1 MRSEREKITGKVAA
15 ATLRL
20 NANRYELPPDEETCY
35 LLLVSEG
42 SVTLESGGQSVLVNP
57 GSAVLLGPGGCSFL
71 QTGSAVPQI
80 VGCHFPLGMLHDLK
94 TTAGRD
100 FGRLFAP
107 GERTVLYAPV
117 QWTSRIR
124 TLLEMMSSAMDEQDY
139 PGPLYLLLI
148 LHYVEQECF
157 AESSAVARPRNET
170 VEQICAYLAANY
182 RQKFSLTEVAAQ
194 FYLSPYYL
202 SRLFRRVTGQSIVD
216 YINNRR
222 IEAAQK
228 LLETTELSIS
238 AVAEQTGFASA
249 AHFRRV
255 FREVMGTGPLQYR
268 KGHKK

>member
-20 NANRYELPPDEETCY
+20 NANRHELLPDEDTCY

-94 TTAGRD
+94 NTAGRD

-148 LHYVEQECF
+148 LHYVEQEC
-157 AESSAVARPRNET
+157 
-170 VEQICAYLAANY
+170 LAANY

>member
-20 NANRYELPPDEETCY
+20 NANRYELPPDEDTCY

-57 GSAVLLGPGGCSFL
+57 GSAVLLGPGGCRFA

-94 TTAGRD
+94 NTAGRD

-117 QWTSRIR
+117 QWQSRIR
-124 TLLEMMSSAMDEQDY
+124 TLLEMMASASTEQDY

-148 LHYVEQECF
+148 LHYVEQECI
-157 AESSAVARPRNET
+157 AESSAVARPHNET

-202 SRLFRRVTGQSIVD
+202 SRLFRRASPSWITSTT
-216 YINNRR
+216 
-222 IEAAQK
+222 AASK
-228 LLETTELSIS
+228 RPRSCWKRLSFPSVRWPSRPALPAPPIS
-238 AVAEQTGFASA
+238 AGCSA
-249 AHFRRV
+249 R
-255 FREVMGTGPLQYR
+255 
-268 KGHKK
+268 

>member
-1 MRSEREKITGKVAA
+1 MRSEREKITGTVAA

-20 NANRYELPPDEETCY
+20 NANRHELLPDEDTCY

-42 SVTLESGGQSVLVNP
+42 SVMLESGGQSVLVNP

-94 TTAGRD
+94 NTAGRD
-100 FGRLFAP
+100 FSRLFAP

-157 AESSAVARPRNET
+157 AESSAMARPRNET
-170 VEQICAYLAANY
+170 VEQICGSGA
-182 RQKFSLTEVAAQ
+182 V
-194 FYLSPYYL
+194 LSFALLPEPVVPAGDRPVHRGL
-202 SRLFRRVTGQSIVD
+202 HQQPPHRSGS
-216 YINNRR
+216 
-222 IEAAQK
+222 EAAGDHR
-228 LLETTELSIS
+228 
-238 AVAEQTGFASA
+238 AVHQRSGGADRLCQRRPFPPGVPRGDGHRPA
-249 AHFRRV
+249 AVPQR
-255 FREVMGTGPLQYR
+255 T
-268 KGHKK
+268 

>member
-20 NANRYELPPDEETCY
+20 NANRHELLPDEDTCY

-94 TTAGRD
+94 NTAGRD
-100 FGRLFAP
+100 FSRLFAP
-107 GERTVLYAPV
+107 GGRTVLYAPV

-148 LHYVEQECF
+148 LHYVEHSC
-157 AESSAVARPRNET
+157 ST
-170 VEQICAYLAANY
+170 
-182 RQKFSLTEVAAQ
+182 
-194 FYLSPYYL
+194 
-202 SRLFRRVTGQSIVD
+202 
-216 YINNRR
+216 
-222 IEAAQK
+222 
-228 LLETTELSIS
+228 
-238 AVAEQTGFASA
+238 
-249 AHFRRV
+249 
-255 FREVMGTGPLQYR
+255 
-268 KGHKK
+268 

>member
-20 NANRYELPPDEETCY
+20 NANRYELPPDEDTCY

-57 GSAVLLGPGGCSFL
+57 GSAVLLGPGGCRFA

-94 TTAGRD
+94 NTAGRD

-117 QWTSRIR
+117 QWQSRIR
-124 TLLEMMSSAMDEQDY
+124 TLLEMMASASTEQDY

-148 LHYVEQECF
+148 LHYVEQECI
-157 AESSAVARPRNET
+157 AESSAVARPHNET

-194 FYLSPYYL
+194 ILSFALLPEPFVPAGNGPVHRGL
-202 SRLFRRVTGQSIVD
+202 HQQPPHRSGP
-216 YINNRR
+216 
-222 IEAAQK
+222 EAA
-228 LLETTELSIS
+228 
-238 AVAEQTGFASA
+238 GNN
-249 AHFRRV
+249 
-255 FREVMGTGPLQYR
+255 
-268 KGHKK
+268 